1 MLNVDGCKCESVG
14 IVGLQEVTVCSLLV
28 VNCIGSNVTEGTT
41 ALERGEYGK

>member
-28 VNCIGSNVTEGTT
+28 VT
-41 ALERGEYGK
+41 ALEVMLLRVQLL